1 MTVQELRK
9 AKGMTQF
16 DLAVA
21 SGVKLSTLQK
31 IERMDSLPLGTT
43 VDVAVRLART
53 LDVTVEELVQIDES
67 RE

>member
-9 AKGMTQF
+9 EKGMTQF

-31 IERMDSLPLGTT
+31 IERVPSIPLGTS
-43 VDVAVRLART
+43 VEVVVRLART
-53 LDVTVEELVQIDES
+53 LGVSVEDLVKID
-67 RE
+67 

>member
-9 AKGMTQF
+9 EKGMTQF

-31 IERMDSLPLGTT
+31 IERVDTIPPGTS
-43 VDVAVRLART
+43 VEVAVRLART
-53 LDVTVEELVQIDES
+53 LGVSVEDLVKID
-67 RE
+67 